1 MKLIDADILKSH
13 AKDVT
18 LQNGAKHRCI
28 DSTIICE
35 LPKIELVQCKDCEK
49 AIEAEEF
56 KGNKYYFCPELS
68 YRPTGATIFYK
79 GTFYCEHGKAK
90 DGEHE

>member
-1 MKLIDADILKSH
+1 MMKLIDADILKSH

-35 LPKIELVQCKDCEK
+35 LPKVEIVRCKDCRFGYISKFAPPEK
-49 AIEAEEF
+49 RDIWCCAENHILATVKPDFFCADAEQ
-56 KGNKYYFCPELS
+56 KG
-68 YRPTGATIFYK
+68 
-79 GTFYCEHGKAK
+79 
-90 DGEHE
+90 GEQDA